1 MGVRL
6 TDPIPVPFP
15 RAAPSPGMTIAGR
28 TTTTP
33 PVGHPFACEGDYLP
47 PHAVCGAGH
56 GWLTSNA
63 S

>member
-15 RAAPSPGMTIAGR
+15 RAAPSPGMTMAGMTIAGM

-33 PVGHPFACEGDYLP
+33 SCYAALAIHPFACEGDCLP
-47 PHAVCGAGH
+47 PVVGRE
-56 GWLTSNA
+56 
-63 S
+63 